1 MARKTRKEREAI
13 VAKRLEGKRTNCFIT
28 VAGQRVRLIDATELK
43 K

>member
-1 MARKTRKEREAI
+1 MAKKTKKERQAI

-28 VAGQRVRLIDATELK
+28 VAGQQVRLIDATEIK